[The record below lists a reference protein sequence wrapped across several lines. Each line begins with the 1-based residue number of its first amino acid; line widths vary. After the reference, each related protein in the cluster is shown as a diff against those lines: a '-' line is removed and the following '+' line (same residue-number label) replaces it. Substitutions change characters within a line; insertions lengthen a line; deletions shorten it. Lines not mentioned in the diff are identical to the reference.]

1 MTVTQVQKDVENLTM
16 TITTELDASVSRAWQ
31 MWEDPRQLEQWWG
44 PPTYPAT
51 FLEHDLTP
59 GALASYFMT
68 GPEGEQ
74 FRGWWRILAVEAPN
88 RLEFEDGFAD
98 DSGKPDPAMPISIIG
113 VQLAEQSDR
122 VTRMT
127 IETRF
132 SSIASMEKLIAMG
145 MQEGMVAAVGQ
156 LDDLLKDLS
165 AQQ

>member
-1 MTVTQVQKDVENLTM
+1 
-16 TITTELDASVSRAWQ
+16 
-31 MWEDPRQLEQWWG
+31 
-44 PPTYPAT
+44 
-51 FLEHDLTP
+51 
-59 GALASYFMT
+59 
-68 GPEGEQ
+68 
-74 FRGWWRILAVEAPN
+74 
-88 RLEFEDGFAD
+88 
-98 DSGKPDPAMPISIIG
+98 MPISIIG